1 LRREGK
7 KEASAGNCRVLA
19 ELERVTP
26 MKAANAILL
35 TMVLQ
40 GSVAFSQTTPTE
52 KAATS
57 GTCSTAPASDNAY
70 NIKCNG
76 VGAEQGKKI
85 VDVLN
90 KVLANPDGTAVNA
103 KLDELLV
110 AASQPAQTQAQQ
122 APPKILDLSSAPL
135 VPRPNIGVEGLAEG
149 PFGVNPGVTVSF
161 TVDGP
166 FTPAM
171 FSVFCDRPCAA
182 TSASAEGASS
192 PQMMTTD
199 KPNIAVVSLG
209 LKGPLMPNNKVT
221 VTVRSRDAG
230 KISIQNVEG
239 FVQPGH

>member
-1 LRREGK
+1 M
-7 KEASAGNCRVLA
+7 ASTGAGQIRKSD
-19 ELERVTP
+19 P
-26 MKAANAILL
+26 MKAANAIVL

-40 GSVAFSQTTPTE
+40 GSVALSQTTPTD
-52 KAATS
+52 KATS
-57 GTCSTAPASDNAY
+57 GACSTASAGDNNTY
-70 NIKCNG
+70 DIKCTG
-76 VGAEQGKKI
+76 VGVEQGKKI
-85 VDVLN
+85 VEMLN
-90 KVLANPDGTAVNA
+90 KVLANPDGTAINA

-122 APPKILDLSSAPL
+122 APPKILDMTVAPL
-135 VPRPNIGVEGLAEG
+135 VPRPNIGTEGSIEG
-149 PFGVNPGVTVSF
+149 PLGVNPGVTVSF
-161 TVDGP
+161 TVDGA

-182 TSASAEGASS
+182 TSATVEGTSS

-230 KISIQNVEG
+230 KISVQNVQG
-239 FVQPGH
+239 FVQPGRAGL